1 MKSIYLFGISKWKQD
16 RIKHFFPE
24 ENLIF
29 LDKDS
34 SSFDKKSVS
43 KIVIWGKKGFPEAI
57 KRAKELN
64 IPILFAEDGFIRSI
78 SLGLDFAQ
86 SYSLVLDSKGIY
98 FDTSTPNDLEDI
110 LNTHKFSKKLL
121 KRAKRV
127 KEFLVKNRLSK
138 YNLYRDREFEID
150 TSEYKKSILV
160 VGQVEDDASIIYGAD
175 GMKNLELLKLVKFSN
190 PNSYIIYKPH
200 PDTISGKRKGKIP
213 KKIALKYAN
222 RVEKR
227 VSIDSLLDIVDEV
240 HTITSLVGLEAL
252 IRGKKVITYGTP
264 FYAGW
269 GLTEDK
275 RPIKRKRRNLTLLEL
290 IAGAY
295 ILYPKYI
302 SPKTLKPCE
311 VEEVLRELKAQKE
324 LYHSSLKYR
333 LEVNIKN
340 FLYKKY
346 FAVERNLNEIS
357 NFFKAV
363 KRRVQKLFES

>member
-1 MKSIYLFGISKWKQD
+1 MNSIYLFGISKWKQE
-16 RIKHFFPE
+16 RIKYFFPK

-34 SSFDKKSVS
+34 SDFDKSIL
-43 KIVIWGKKGFPEAI
+43 KIVIWGKKSFPKAI
-57 KRAKELN
+57 ERAEELD
-64 IPILFAEDGFIRSI
+64 IPIFFVEDGFIRSI

-86 SYSLVLDSKGIY
+86 NYSLVLDSKGIY
-98 FDTSTPNDLEDI
+98 FDTLNPNDLEDI
-110 LNTHKFSKKLL
+110 LNSYRFSKKLL

-127 KEFLVKNRLSK
+127 KDFLVKNRLSK
-138 YNLYRDREFEID
+138 YNLYRDKKLEID
-150 TSEYKKSILV
+150 TSNYKKSILV
-160 VGQVEDDASIIYGAD
+160 VGQVEDDASVIYGAD

-200 PDTISGKRKGKIP
+200 PDTIGGKRSGKIP
-213 KKIALKYAN
+213 KKIALKYAD
-222 RVEKR
+222 RVEIK

-252 IRGKKVITYGTP
+252 LRDKKVVCYGVP

-275 RPIKRKRRNLTLLEL
+275 RQIKRDRRELTLLEL
-290 IAGAY
+290 VAGAY

-302 SPKTLKPCE
+302 SPKSLELCE
-311 VEEVLRELKAQKE
+311 IEQLLRELKAQKE
-324 LYHSSLKYR
+324 LYHSNFKYR

-340 FLYKKY
+340 LFYKKY
-346 FAVERNLNEIS
+346 FAVERNLNELS
-357 NFFKAV
+357 NLFKTV
-363 KRRVQKLFES
+363 KRGVQRVFRS